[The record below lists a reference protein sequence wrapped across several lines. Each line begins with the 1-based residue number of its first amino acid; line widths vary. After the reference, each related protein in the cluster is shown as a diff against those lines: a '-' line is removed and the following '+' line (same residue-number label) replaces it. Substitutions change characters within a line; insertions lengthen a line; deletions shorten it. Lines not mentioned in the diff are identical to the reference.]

1 MGSVQKVRRIHLLR
15 HAMPDADAESTPS
28 EWALT
33 PSGRDAARALGSRL
47 PQGVAVL
54 SSAERKA
61 IESARCATGR
71 EPLIDPRFGEVRRPG
86 EPFDADAR
94 ERRGAW
100 VRGETDARHE
110 CWESMSEAA
119 RRFAAGVADQGA
131 GDDLLI
137 ATHGMV
143 MVAWLVSIGQV
154 DAGPAAEEYWAS
166 LAFPDLVTLTES
178 PAPLP
183 GPRRGRGPR
192 AR

>member
-1 MGSVQKVRRIHLLR
+1 MGGDRTVRRIHLLR
-15 HAMPDADAESTPS
+15 HAMPDTAPELAPS
-28 EWALT
+28 DWALT
-33 PSGRDAARALGSRL
+33 WSGRDAARAMGRRL
-47 PQGVAVL
+47 PQGVTVL

-61 IESARCATGR
+61 IETARCATGR
-71 EPLIDPRFGEVRRPG
+71 EPLIDPRFGEVERSG
-86 EPFDADAR
+86 EPFDDEAR

-100 VRGETDARHE
+100 IRGEPDARHE
-110 CWESMSEAA
+110 LWESTTEAA

-131 GDDLLI
+131 EDDLLI

-166 LAFPDLVTLTES
+166 LAFPALITVTAS
-178 PAPLP
+178 PAPPP